1 MVSLTFSVHL
11 QGEGAR
17 VYLRDREMV
26 SHEEEFVRSV
36 VVVEQHL
43 RWRFGV
49 ERFERVD
56 VKDGRPDWVPGER
69 VVLINS
75 RLLQKHGC
83 HLWVRLHYS
92 KHQCQG

>member
-1 MVSLTFSVHL
+1 
-11 QGEGAR
+11 
-17 VYLRDREMV
+17 MV